1 MLEFSRKFEVHHELY
16 RVSHPFLGRWWSHG
30 RLTLSSQQTWEEKY
44 HYCTVYPK
52 NRAAEMCN
60 CADCPQWHPHEVS
73 HPFPHRVKTR
83 GSCAHIWIRKMQT
96 PELLKFRSTFL
107 LSSLEFNFQIT
118 ILQIEREGPEVPG
131 QSKNRSQN
139 DRGDSPP
146 GSGSWFI
153 NGKENWCI
161 NDLGKVD
168 CCLHF

>member
-1 MLEFSRKFEVHHELY
+1 MNYTGCHIHSWGDGGPMGDSHFLVNRLGKRNIIIAQCTQRTELLKCAT
-16 RVSHPFLGRWWSHG
+16 V
-30 RLTLSSQQTWEEKY
+30 QTAPSD
-44 HYCTVYPK
+44 T
-52 NRAAEMCN
+52 
-60 CADCPQWHPHEVS
+60 HEVS

-83 GSCAHIWIRKMQT
+83 GSCAHIWIRKRQT

-153 NGKENWCI
+153 NRKENWCI

-168 CCLHF
+168 CSLHF